1 MNLQSV
7 IFLPCNIIGGY
18 HVRGIC
24 CLHLIPE
31 DEDSNFLQN
40 VNNSTCYHD
49 PEDQNLNFHYSGNL
63 KSCTLGEDE
72 ME

>member
-1 MNLQSV
+1 MNLRSM
-7 IFLPCNIIGGY
+7 ILLPCDIIGGY

-24 CLHLIPE
+24 CLHPVPE
-31 DEDSNFLQN
+31 DEDSSFLKNFKK
-40 VNNSTCYHD
+40 STCYHD

-63 KSCTLGEDE
+63 KSYTLGEDE